1 MDKDAISLNELRQL
15 AQKMNAAGLQTLEW
29 RDAHKSVRLRY
40 DAPGVTQPVALQE
53 TVSGQ
58 AERTLTPVCAPMP
71 GHIVLCHPSHGEA
84 YVQPGQRV
92 KQHDLLALVKVG
104 PLYLPLRS
112 PVDGTLAAIQ
122 VGALERVEY
131 GSEIMLLDAGGSV
144 GEAL

>member
-1 MDKDAISLNELRQL
+1 MDKDAIALNELRQL
-15 AQKMNAAGLQTLEW
+15 AHKMNAAGLQELEW
-29 RDAHKSVRLRY
+29 RDAHRTVRLRY
-40 DAPGVTQPVALQE
+40 DAPDVTLSAAGQE

-58 AERTLTPVCAPMP
+58 TARALTPVCAPMP

-112 PVDGTLAAIQ
+112 PVEATLAAIR
-122 VGALERVEY
+122 VGELERVEY
-131 GSEIMLLDAGGSV
+131 GSEIMLLDTGDAP

>member
-1 MDKDAISLNELRQL
+1 MNKDAISLKELRQL
-15 AQKMNAAGLQTLEW
+15 ARKMNAAGLHELEW
-29 RDAHKSVRLRY
+29 RNAHLSVRLRY
-40 DAPGVTQPVALQE
+40 DAPGVTLPAAAQATVA
-53 TVSGQ
+53 GP

-84 YVQPGQRV
+84 YVQPGQQV

-122 VGALERVEY
+122 VGALEQVEY
-131 GSEIMLLDAGGSV
+131 GSEIMLLDAEGAV
-144 GEAL
+144 DETL